1 MAASAI
7 GVNPRPAAGYH
18 ASSTPI
24 TTIIITVQPHGRAQN
39 PGRSEGRL
47 SARPEHGTTRRIGRP
62 KWRNWKEFLFSIR
75 HVPPTSKLCSSGF
88 SHTNASAAA
97 AAAEDSF
104 PSRKME
110 TGGGSLAQLRRH
122 IEGDGGAWWP

>member
-7 GVNPRPAAGYH
+7 GVNPHPAAGYH

-24 TTIIITVQPHGRAQN
+24 TIIITVQPHGRAQN

-62 KWRNWKEFLFSIR
+62 KWRHWREFLFSIR
-75 HVPPTSKLCSSGF
+75 HFPPTSKLCSSGF
-88 SHTNASAAA
+88 SHTNASTA